1 LCGLILENTFTS
13 IHDLLSVYSPY
24 VAKLKFLLRDTW
36 KSSHFIE
43 KINIPILFLS
53 GSADSLVP
61 PSMMEALHTKV
72 KNSQFV
78 KIVDGDHND
87 TWQQKGYMEY
97 VKEFV
102 ENTINE
108 RV

>member
-1 LCGLILENTFTS
+1 MENTFTS

-36 KSSHFIE
+36 KSSQSIE
-43 KINIPILFLS
+43 KVNVPILFLS
-53 GSADSLVP
+53 GAADSLVP

-72 KNSQFV
+72 ENSTLV

-87 TWQQKGYMEY
+87 TWQQKGYMEH

-102 ENTINE
+102 ENTING